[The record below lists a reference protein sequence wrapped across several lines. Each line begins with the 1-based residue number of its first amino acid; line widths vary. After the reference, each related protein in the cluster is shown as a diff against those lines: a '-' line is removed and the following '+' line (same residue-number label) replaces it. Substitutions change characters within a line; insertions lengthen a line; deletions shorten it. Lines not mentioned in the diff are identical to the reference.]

1 MKEIRFLFVPSNHV
15 AASNTLS
22 QRGHLT
28 FPTLLAGKDSLV
40 PHPGHGTIL
49 FATSLGIFVH
59 AIVFCGSEGAIV
71 HVSVGNASWCCRC
84 ASLYHASAAP
94 LAGDF
99 SLRIVGS
106 KMMIWPILLTNKSNP
121 NDGSHFMPR
130 QIRPVA

>member
-71 HVSVGNASWCCRC
+71 QCRLEMHLG
-84 ASLYHASAAP
+84 AAAAP
-94 LAGDF
+94 LYTTRA
-99 SLRIVGS
+99 LRHWRAIF
-106 KMMIWPILLTNKSNP
+106 
-121 NDGSHFMPR
+121 H
-130 QIRPVA
+130 